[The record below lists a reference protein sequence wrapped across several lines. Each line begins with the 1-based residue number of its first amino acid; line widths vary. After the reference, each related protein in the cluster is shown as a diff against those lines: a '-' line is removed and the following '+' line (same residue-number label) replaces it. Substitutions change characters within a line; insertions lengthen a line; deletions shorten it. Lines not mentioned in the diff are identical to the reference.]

1 MKTILKTC
9 LGLLAIA
16 MAIPAASQDKLKK
29 EPKYSTANYKH
40 PNNAIA
46 DREWEP
52 ESGITFRIRKRL
64 PQNIASYREQQR
76 RGGIGDPAIAIPA
89 KPSMANRNYKQQNLM
104 VSPPPANK
112 PEVANRAEADESVGN

>member
-1 MKTILKTC
+1 MKTIWKTC

-16 MAIPAASQDKLKK
+16 LAMPATSQDKVKRD
-29 EPKYSTANYKH
+29 PTYSTANYKH
-40 PNNAIA
+40 PNKAKA
-46 DREWEP
+46 AREWEP
-52 ESGITFRIRKRL
+52 ESGITFRIRKRQ

-76 RGGIGDPAIAIPA
+76 RGGLGDPAIAIPA

-112 PEVANRAEADESVGN
+112 PEVANRAETEESVGN